1 MTNSEIQDIATA
13 ISLEMGQAFIA
24 GDFDRW
30 DILKVE
36 LVATFSRM
44 SAFFPDERQLQYTIK
59 TG

>member
-44 SAFFPDERQLQYTIK
+44 SAFFPDER
-59 TG
+59 